1 MTISAGGPARRS
13 LRRFIAQTFFTCGL
27 AMSILTT
34 ASPLF
39 AQGAPQAAPPIF
51 DPTLRSG
58 EPAAPLKKEF
68 RPLVPMPSP
77 LLPPV
82 PAPPEDGAQK
92 QLGQIQVFVK
102 AIRVTG
108 NTVFSE
114 AEIEA
119 VTKPYENRNLTT
131 EDLERLRLALTLLYI
146 NNGYITSGAV
156 IPDQDVEDGVI
167 QLQII
172 EGALSRIDVEGTNWF
187 RRGYLSDRVALGTRP
202 PLKLEPIQERL
213 QLLQRDPRIER
224 INAELRPGDQRGE
237 SVLQLKVK
245 EANPWKAWL
254 EFNNYQTPTV
264 GAERGLMTLA
274 HYNVTGHGD
283 PFSITYGGSRGVH
296 PIIDTSYTLP
306 INRYDTTFTA
316 SYRRND
322 FLVVDDRFRV
332 LDLNSESEIIGFTLR
347 HPVYRTLSDELAVAM
362 TGEHLYNKIT
372 SAFDLPGQ
380 PFLFIPGASNTGVST
395 VSALRFIQ
403 EYQHRT
409 ASSVIALRSRV
420 SVGFD
425 VLGATIN
432 SRDATTAAGEPLPSG
447 RFVSWLA
454 QVQAVKR
461 LDYLGGWQIL
471 GRLDLQLSNNRLF
484 PLEQIPL
491 GGRFSVRGYRENTF
505 VRDNGFLASLE
516 SRIPLLKYASGE
528 DMVQFAQF
536 VDVGRSWMSR
546 GRTHDLQTLASVGL
560 GIRWNVLPRDRARFE
575 LYWGVPLNHVARP
588 SGNLQDYGI
597 HLQAVVQAF

>member
-1 MTISAGGPARRS
+1 MRTEPGGATQWDR
-13 LRRFIAQTFFTCGL
+13 RRFIAFFLSGL
-27 AMSILTT
+27 AMTSITQPL
-34 ASPLF
+34 PLF
-39 AQGAPQAAPPIF
+39 AQAVPPIAVPPIF

-58 EPAAPLKKEF
+58 EPRAPLKKEF
-68 RPLVPMPSP
+68 KPPTPAPGLV
-77 LLPPV
+77 LPPV
-82 PAPPEDGAQK
+82 PAPPEGDVQK
-92 QLGQIQVFVK
+92 ELGQVRVFVNAIQV
-102 AIRVTG
+102 IG
-108 NTVFSE
+108 NTVFPDSE
-114 AEIEA
+114 IKA
-119 VTKPYENRNLTT
+119 VTKPYENRTLTT

-156 IPDQDVEDGVI
+156 IPDQDVQDGVI
-167 QLQII
+167 QIQII

-187 RRGYLSDRVALGTRP
+187 RRGYLSDRLMLGAGP
-202 PLKLEPIQERL
+202 PLKIEPLQERL

-224 INAELRPGDQRGE
+224 INADLRPGDQRGE

-245 EANPWKAWL
+245 ETRPWKVWL
-254 EFNNYQTPTV
+254 DFNNYQTPIV
-264 GAERGLMTLA
+264 GAERGLITLA
-274 HYNVTGHGD
+274 HQNVTGHGD
-283 PFSITYGGSRGVH
+283 PFSITYGRSRGVN

-316 SYRRND
+316 SYRRNE
-322 FLVVDDRFRV
+322 FVVVSDQFRA
-332 LDLNSESEIIGFTLR
+332 LDLNSESEIFGFTLR
-347 HPVYRTLSDELAVAM
+347 HPVYRSLTDELAVAI

-380 PFLFIPGASNTGVST
+380 PFRFIPGSSDTGVSA

-432 SRDATTAAGEPLPSG
+432 SRDEHTPSGEPLPSG
-447 RFVSWLA
+447 RFVSWLGQA
-454 QVQAVKR
+454 QAVKR

-471 GRLDLQLSNNRLF
+471 GRMDLQLSNNRLF
-484 PLEQIPL
+484 PLEQIPV
-491 GGRFSVRGYRENTF
+491 GGRFSVRGYRENTL

-516 SRIPLLKYASGE
+516 SRIPLMKFAGGE
-528 DMVQFAQF
+528 DMLQFAQF
-536 VDVGRSWMSR
+536 VDLGRGWLSR
-546 GRTHDLQTLASVGL
+546 TNTPAPETLASVGL

-575 LYWGVPLNHVARP
+575 LYWGVPLNHVPHP
-588 SGNLQDYGI
+588 SGNLQDHGI
-597 HLQAVVQAF
+597 HLQAVVQAL

>member
-1 MTISAGGPARRS
+1 MTVSAGGPARRD
-13 LRRFIAQTFFTCGL
+13 LRRFIAQAILPCGL
-27 AMSILTT
+27 VMTIIATSST
-34 ASPLF
+34 LF
-39 AQGAPQAAPPIF
+39 AQIATPPIF

-58 EPAAPLKKEF
+58 EPPTPLRKEF
-68 RPLVPMPSP
+68 KPPSP
-77 LLPPV
+77 PPSLTLPPV
-82 PAPPEDGAQK
+82 PVPPEDGAQK

-102 AIRVTG
+102 EIRVTG
-108 NTVFSE
+108 NTVFPDSE
-114 AEIEA
+114 IKA
-119 VTKPYENRNLTT
+119 VAAPYENRTLTT

-167 QLQII
+167 EIRII
-172 EGALSRIDVEGTNWF
+172 EGALSRIDVEGTSRF
-187 RRGYLSDRVALGTRP
+187 QHSYLSDRVALGARP

-245 EANPWKAWL
+245 EANPWKVWL
-254 EFNNYQTPTV
+254 DFNNYQTPTV

-296 PIIDTSYTLP
+296 PIIDTSYTMPL
-306 INRYDTTFTA
+306 NRYDTTFTA

-332 LDLNSESEIIGFTLR
+332 LDLNSESEIIGLTLR
-347 HPVYRTLSDELAVAM
+347 HPVYRTLSDELAVGI
-362 TGEHLYNKIT
+362 TGEHLYNKVT

-403 EYQHRT
+403 EYRHMT
-409 ASSVIALRSRV
+409 ASSVFAIRSRV

-432 SRDATTAAGEPLPSG
+432 SRDETTAAGEPLPSG
-447 RFVSWLA
+447 RFVSWLG

-484 PLEQIPL
+484 PLEQIPV
-491 GGRFSVRGYRENTF
+491 GGRFSVRGYRENTL
-505 VRDNGFLASLE
+505 VRDNGFLASVE
-516 SRIPLLKYASGE
+516 SRIPLLKFASGE

>member
-1 MTISAGGPARRS
+1 MRKEAGVAAQWDR
-13 LRRFIAQTFFTCGL
+13 RRFIAFFLSGL
-27 AMSILTT
+27 VMTSIALS
-34 ASPLF
+34 SPLL
-39 AQGAPQAAPPIF
+39 AQVAPPIF

-58 EPAAPLKKEF
+58 EPPAPLKKEF
-68 RPLVPMPSP
+68 RPPVPEPSP
-77 LLPPV
+77 TLPSV
-82 PAPPEDGAQK
+82 PAPPDGDARTDF
-92 QLGQIQVFVK
+92 GRIRVFVK

-108 NTVFSE
+108 NTVFSD

-119 VTKPYENRNLTT
+119 VTKPYTDRTLTT

-146 NNGYITSGAV
+146 NKGYITSGAV

-172 EGALSRIDVEGTNWF
+172 EGVLSRIDIEGTSWF
-187 RRGYLSDRVALGTRP
+187 RRGYLSDRIALGARP

-213 QLLQRDPRIER
+213 QLLQRDARIER
-224 INAELRPGDQRGE
+224 INAELRPGDQRGQ
-237 SVLQLKVK
+237 SVLAVKVK
-245 EANPWKAWL
+245 EARPWKVWL
-254 EFNNYQTPTV
+254 DFSNYQTPIV

-274 HYNVTGHGD
+274 HQNVTGHGD
-283 PFSITYGGSRGVH
+283 PLSITYGGSRGVH

-306 INRYDTTFTA
+306 VNRYDTTFTA
-316 SYRRND
+316 HYRRNE
-322 FLVVDDRFRV
+322 FLVVDDQFRA
-332 LDLNSESEIIGFTLR
+332 LDLNSESEIFGFTLR
-347 HPVYRTLSDELAVAM
+347 HPVYRSLTDELAVAV

-380 PFLFIPGASNTGVST
+380 PFIFIPGSSDTGVNQ

-409 ASSVIALRSRV
+409 PSSVIALRSRV

-432 SRDATTAAGEPLPSG
+432 SRDARTPEGDPLPSG
-447 RFVSWLA
+447 RFVSWLG
-454 QVQAVKR
+454 QIQAVKR

-484 PLEQIPL
+484 PLEQIPV
-491 GGRFSVRGYRENTF
+491 GGRFSVRGYRENTL

-516 SRIPLLKYASGE
+516 SRIPLLKFASGE
-528 DMVQFAQF
+528 DMLQFAQF
-536 VDVGRSWMSR
+536 IDLGRAWLSR
-546 GRTHDLQTLASVGL
+546 TSTPSPETLASVGL

-575 LYWGVPLNHVARP
+575 LYWGVPLNHVPHP
-588 SGNLQDYGI
+588 SGNLQDHGI
-597 HLQAVVQAF
+597 HLQVIVQAL